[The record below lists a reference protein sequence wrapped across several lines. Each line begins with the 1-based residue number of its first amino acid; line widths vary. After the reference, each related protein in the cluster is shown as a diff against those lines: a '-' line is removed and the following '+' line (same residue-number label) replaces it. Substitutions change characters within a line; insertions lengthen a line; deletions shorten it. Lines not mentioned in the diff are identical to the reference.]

1 MKSKRTP
8 ICISLDQAI
17 VPLTMPMPQRTFI
30 NCLPAN
36 DLELRFLGTIF
47 CEMDDLDQAPP
58 KQTHI
63 YSSSFEKRTV
73 RVYIYMLKS
82 TFGSLNLQKLT
93 FFHKDLFV

>member
-1 MKSKRTP
+1 MLK
-8 ICISLDQAI
+8 CISLDQAT
-17 VPLTMPMPQRTFI
+17 VSLSMCDRQRMSI
-30 NCLPAN
+30 NCLLSN